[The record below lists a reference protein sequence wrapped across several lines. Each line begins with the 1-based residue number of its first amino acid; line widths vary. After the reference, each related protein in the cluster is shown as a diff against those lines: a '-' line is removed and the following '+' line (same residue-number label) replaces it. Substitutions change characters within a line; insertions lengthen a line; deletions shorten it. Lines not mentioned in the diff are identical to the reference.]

1 MLPDYDPR
9 LLAHRRAP
17 LDLLSPLREATPIAH
32 NPAIGGWMLLRFD
45 DVQEALRDQRLSNAR
60 IQSYAAHLRQ
70 RGQDPGPIADSL
82 AHWMVFNDP
91 PRQMELRLMV
101 AKTFGTRSMAR
112 LRASIEEIVNR
123 LIDRIEPGRQ
133 ADLIADFA
141 VPLPTLVI
149 ARLLGVPEADAPMLK
164 AWSDEIA
171 LFVGTSLDV
180 ADRRQRAEQA
190 VLAMRAYLEEQATS
204 RAIDTDGTL
213 IGTIL
218 RAELDGHPVTASE
231 AADIALSIVF
241 AGHETTTHLLG
252 NGLSQLLSHPDA
264 WQRLVARQLSPED
277 AVEECLRFEG
287 PVNAVARVV
296 REPHERLGQLLQ
308 PGERLFLML
317 GAANR
322 DPRRFDNPDTFLP
335 DRGDHRHLAFGF
347 GTHFCLGALLARL
360 EATTA
365 IAALADRL
373 PDLRLPTGEHD
384 WLDSLVLRGMLN
396 LPASF

>member
-1 MLPDYDPR
+1 MLADYDPR
-9 LLAHRRAP
+9 HLAHRRAP
-17 LDLLSPLREATPIAH
+17 LGLLSPLREKTPIAH

-70 RGQDPGPIADSL
+70 RGEDPGPIADSL

-101 AKTFGTRSMAR
+101 AKTFGTQSMAR
-112 LRASIEEIVNR
+112 LQHSIEEIVQR
-123 LIDRIEPGRQ
+123 LIDRIEPAGK

-149 ARLLGVPEADAPMLK
+149 ARLLGVPEADAPLLK
-164 AWSDEIA
+164 RWSDEIA
-171 LFVGTSLDV
+171 LFVATSLDV

-190 VLAMRAYLEEQATS
+190 VLAMRAYLHDQATS

-218 RAELDGHPVTASE
+218 RADLDGHPVTASE

-252 NGLSQLLSHPDA
+252 NGVRQLLCHPDA
-264 WQRLVARQLSPED
+264 WQRLTAQYLNPEE

-296 REPHERLGQLLQ
+296 REPHERFGAILR

-322 DPRRFDNPDTFLP
+322 DPRRFDDPDTFIP
-335 DRGDHRHLAFGF
+335 DRRDHRHLAFGF

-365 IAALADRL
+365 LGALASRL
-373 PDLRLPTGEHD
+373 PNLQLHPGEPD
-384 WLDSLVLRGMLN
+384 WLDSLVLRGMRSM
-396 LPASF
+396 PVTF

>member
-1 MLPDYDPR
+1 MFADYDPR
-9 LLAHRRAP
+9 YLVHRRAP
-17 LDLLSPLREATPIAH
+17 LDLLSPLREATLPVF
-32 NPAIGGWMLLRFD
+32 NPAIGGWMLLCFD

-70 RGQDPGPIADSL
+70 RGEDPGPIADSI

-112 LRASIEEIVNR
+112 LKASIEEIVQR
-123 LIDRIEPGRQ
+123 LIDRIRPAGR
-133 ADLIADFA
+133 ADLITDFA
-141 VPLPTLVI
+141 VPLPTLII
-149 ARLLGVPEADAPMLK
+149 ARLLGIPEADAPMLK
-164 AWSDEIA
+164 RWSDEIA
-171 LFVGTSLDV
+171 LFVGTSFDV
-180 ADRRQRAEQA
+180 ADRRQRAERA
-190 VLAMRAYLEEQATS
+190 VLAMRAYLEEQAAS

-241 AGHETTTHLLG
+241 AGHEATAHLLG
-252 NGLSQLLSHPDA
+252 NGLRQLLSHPDA
-264 WQRLVARQLSPED
+264 WRRLVAHELSPEE
-277 AVEECLRFEG
+277 AVQECLRFEG
-287 PVNAVARVV
+287 PVNALARVV
-296 REPHERLGQLLQ
+296 RQPHERLGQLLQ

-322 DPRRFDNPDTFLP
+322 DPRRFDDPDSFLP
-335 DRGDHRHLAFGF
+335 DRRDHRHRAFGF

-373 PDLRLPTGEHD
+373 PNLRLLPDEPK
-384 WLDSLVLRGMLN
+384 WLDSLLLRGMRSLTTV
-396 LPASF
+396 F

>member
-1 MLPDYDPR
+1 MFEDYDPR
-9 LLAHRRAP
+9 HLAHRHAP
-17 LDLLSPLREATPIAH
+17 LDLLSPLREATPLVH

-45 DVQEALRDQRLSNAR
+45 DVQEALRDHRLSNAR

-70 RGQDPGPIADSL
+70 RGEDPGPIADSL

-91 PRQMELRLMV
+91 PRQMELRLMI

-112 LRASIEEIVNR
+112 LKASIEEIVNR
-123 LIDRIEPGRQ
+123 LIDRIEPARQ

-149 ARLLGVPEADAPMLK
+149 ARLLGTPEADAPLLK
-164 AWSDEIA
+164 RWSDEIA

-180 ADRRQRAEQA
+180 PDRRQRAERA
-190 VLAMRAYLEEQATS
+190 VFAMRSYLHDQAAS

-252 NGLSQLLSHPDA
+252 NGVRQLLSHPDA
-264 WQRLVARQLSPED
+264 WQRLVAQELSPED

-296 REPHERLGQLLQ
+296 REPHERFGALLR

-322 DPRRFDNPDTFLP
+322 DPRRFDDPDIFNPD
-335 DRGDHRHLAFGF
+335 RRDHRHLAFGF

-365 IAALADRL
+365 IAALATRL
-373 PDLRLPTGEHD
+373 PDLRLLPDEPE
-384 WLDSLVLRGMLN
+384 WLDSLVLRGMRS
-396 LPASF
+396 LPATF